1 MITNEEFVVIHTLKK
16 QGHSIRSISKIT
28 KLDRRTISKRLK
40 EDEKLLY
47 KKREY
52 KSHLDKYKD
61 YIISRVNQALPN
73 KIPSSVIYDEICEY
87 GYEGKIRVLQYYLAS
102 LNPKHKKQEIIRF
115 ETEPGFQGQVDWTII
130 RSGKNPIYGFV
141 MTLGYSR
148 ATFVYF
154 TSDMKQDT
162 WQDCHIKAF
171 EYFGGIPQTLLYD
184 NLKSVIIKRDKYG
197 LKQHGFNERFLE
209 FAKHRFVAKVCQPYR
224 AQTKG
229 KVERFN
235 RYLKENF
242 YIPLRAKLQ
251 GSGVNIDVKLLNTYL
266 FAWLNKANERIHA
279 TTKQKPFELL
289 QDELKHFNKNIPL
302 IKPISKYNNVK
313 HIENKVD
320 IDVSYFTKLS
330 DYDKVL
336 LQGDKYAS

>member
-28 KLDRRTISKRLK
+28 RIDRRTISKRLK
-40 EDEKLLY
+40 QDEKMEY
-47 KKREY
+47 KKRVY
-52 KSHLDKYKD
+52 KSHLDKYKE

-73 KIPSSVIYDEICEY
+73 KIPSSVIFEEICEY
-87 GYEGKIRVLQYYLAS
+87 GYAGKIRVLQYYLAS

-115 ETEPGFQGQVDWTII
+115 ETDPGFQGQVDWTII

-162 WQDCHIKAF
+162 WQDCHMKAF

-197 LKQHGFNERFLE
+197 VKQHGFNERFLE

-242 YIPLRAKLQ
+242 YIPLKAKLI
-251 GSGVNIDVKLLNTYL
+251 GSGVIIDVNLLNTYL
-266 FAWLNKANERIHA
+266 FAWLNKANARIHA
-279 TTKQKPFELL
+279 TTKKEPFTLL
-289 QDELKHFNKNIPL
+289 QEEIKYFNKNIP
-302 IKPISKYNNVK
+302 IVKPTVLNNNVK
-313 HIENKVD
+313 HIEKKID
-320 IDVSYFTKLS
+320 IDISYFTKLS

-336 LQGDKYAS
+336 MNGTKYAS

>member
-40 EDEKLLY
+40 EDEKIQY

-52 KSHLDKYKD
+52 KSHLDKYKE
-61 YIISRVNQALPN
+61 YITSRVNQALPN
-73 KIPSSVIYDEICEY
+73 KIPSSVIYEEILEY
-87 GYEGKIRVLQYYLAS
+87 GYKGKIRSLQYYLAS
-102 LNPKHKKQEIIRF
+102 LNPKHKKQDIIRF
-115 ETEPGFQGQVDWTII
+115 ETDPGFQGQVDWTII
-130 RSGKNPIYGFV
+130 KSGKNPIYGFV

-154 TSDMKQDT
+154 TSNMKQDT

-197 LKQHGFNERFLE
+197 VKQHGFNEKFLE
-209 FAKHRFVAKVCQPYR
+209 FAKHRFIPKVCQPYR

-242 YIPLRAKLQ
+242 YIPLKSKLQ
-251 GSGVNIDVKLLNTYL
+251 GSGVEINVELLNTYL
-266 FAWLNKANERIHA
+266 FSWLNKANNRIHA
-279 TTKQKPFELL
+279 TTKQKPFTLL
-289 QDELKHFNKNIPL
+289 QDEIKYFNKNIPI
-302 IKPISKYNNVK
+302 IKPISKKNTVK
-313 HIENKVD
+313 HIESKID
-320 IDVSYFTKLS
+320 IDISYYTKLS
-330 DYDKVL
+330 DYDNVL
-336 LQGDKYAS
+336 LQGVKYAS

>member
-1 MITNEEFVVIHTLKK
+1 VRHTLKK
-16 QGHSIRSISKIT
+16 QGHSIRAISKIT

-52 KSHLDKYKD
+52 KSHLDKYKE

-73 KIPSSVIYDEICEY
+73 KIPSSVIYEEIKEY

-115 ETEPGFQGQVDWTII
+115 ETDPGFQGQVDWTII

-141 MTLGYSR
+141 MTLGFSR

-162 WQDCHIKAF
+162 WQDCHMKAF

-197 LKQHGFNERFLE
+197 VKQHGFNERFLE

-242 YIPLRAKLQ
+242 YIPLKAKLQ
-251 GSGVNIDVKLLNTYL
+251 GSGVSIDVSLLNTHL

-279 TTKQKPFELL
+279 TTKQKPFILL
-289 QDELKHFNKNIPL
+289 QDELKYFNKNIPL
-302 IKPISKYNNVK
+302 VKHISKNNNVK
-313 HIENKVD
+313 YIESKID
-320 IDVSYFTKLS
+320 IDVSYFTQLS
-330 DYDKVL
+330 DYESVIV
-336 LQGDKYAS
+336 QRSKYDSF